1 MMHKDMQTIEA
12 AARTAMAGSFEPE
25 RQETAVL
32 RAGFYVT
39 AACLFIAALILMI
52 A

>member
-1 MMHKDMQTIEA
+1 MMHKDMQTIETA
-12 AARTAMAGSFEPE
+12 ANTAVAGAYEPAQ
-25 RQETAVL
+25 QETAVL

-39 AACLFIAALILMI
+39 AGCIMIAALILMI